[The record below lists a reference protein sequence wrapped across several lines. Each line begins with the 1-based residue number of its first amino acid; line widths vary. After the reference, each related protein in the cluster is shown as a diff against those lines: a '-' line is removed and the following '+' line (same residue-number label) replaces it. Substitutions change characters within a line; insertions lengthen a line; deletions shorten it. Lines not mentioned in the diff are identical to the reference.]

1 MFVILDA
8 AAGGV
13 KIRRRS
19 EGFGAPHGDPA
30 ASYIRFFTSFRMT
43 AYRGP
48 EGQERGRVSD
58 SSLRPEGQ
66 GADTE
71 GGERP
76 DRGGG
81 GAGRK
86 DGKRK
91 RKDRADAEGRKKRRP
106 RSCTLQGLPRTPAVT
121 YSPTLPG
128 STIGAGGLNGSVRYG
143 KRWIPA
149 AIATGLYPAGR
160 HCPAMPLGKIQAKPI
175 TLSEGLGLLV
185 QVGFAIAGFTPPA
198 YLRGGLPRPSGEHS
212 SRRRLRA

>member
-1 MFVILDA
+1 MTFPVTTDA
-8 AAGGV
+8 AVVCHPGRS
-13 KIRRRS
+13 RRRS
-19 EGFGAPHGDPA
+19 EGSGARLRGGIG
-30 ASYIRFFTSFRMT
+30 SGFRIRFFTSFRMT

-48 EGQERGRVSD
+48 EGPRGHGGR
-58 SSLRPEGQ
+58 R
-66 GADTE
+66 GA
-71 GGERP
+71 
-76 DRGGG
+76 
-81 GAGRK
+81 
-86 DGKRK
+86 
-91 RKDRADAEGRKKRRP
+91 KKRRP

-149 AIATGLYPAGR
+149 AIATGLSPAGR
-160 HCPAMPLGKIQAKPI
+160 PCPAMPLGKIQAKPI

>member
-1 MFVILDA
+1 
-8 AAGGV
+8 
-13 KIRRRS
+13 
-19 EGFGAPHGDPA
+19 
-30 ASYIRFFTSFRMT
+30 MT

-58 SSLRPEGQ
+58 SSLRTEGQ

-71 GGERP
+71 RP
-76 DRGGG
+76 RRRRGAAGPRRRRGGTEGWEEEGRRGHG
-81 GAGRK
+81 GA
-86 DGKRK
+86 
-91 RKDRADAEGRKKRRP
+91 KKRRP
-106 RSCTLQGLPRTPAVT
+106 CSHLLQGLPRTPAVT

-160 HCPAMPLGKIQAKPI
+160 PCPAMPLGKIQAKPI

>member
-1 MFVILDA
+1 MGLRKSP
-8 AAGGV
+8 GV
-13 KIRRRS
+13 RL
-19 EGFGAPHGDPA
+19 
-30 ASYIRFFTSFRMT
+30 
-43 AYRGP
+43 
-48 EGQERGRVSD
+48 RGRLRLPHQILHSVQND
-58 SSLRPEGQ
+58 SVPRPGRTARIPR
-66 GADTE
+66 GTRPPGRRGVGTE
-71 GGERP
+71 G
-76 DRGGG
+76 D
-81 GAGRK
+81 
-86 DGKRK
+86 
-91 RKDRADAEGRKKRRP
+91 KKRRP
-106 RSCTLQGLPRTPAVT
+106 CSHLLQGLPRTPAVT

>member
-1 MFVILDA
+1 MTGERSRFRFLA
-8 AAGGV
+8 PPGG
-13 KIRRRS
+13 
-19 EGFGAPHGDPA
+19 
-30 ASYIRFFTSFRMT
+30 T
-43 AYRGP
+43 ARTR
-48 EGQERGRVSD
+48 RGRGGGIA
-58 SSLRPEGQ
+58 RPRGRR
-66 GADTE
+66 
-71 GGERP
+71 GERP

-86 DGKRK
+86 DGKR
-91 RKDRADAEGRKKRRP
+91 RDRADAEGHKKRRP

>member
-1 MFVILDA
+1 MRGQET
-8 AAGGV
+8 AAGTAWGG
-13 KIRRRS
+13 S
-19 EGFGAPHGDPA
+19 GFRTRLLAPHGG
-30 ASYIRFFTSFRMT
+30 TG
-43 AYRGP
+43 RGY
-48 EGQERGRVSD
+48 G
-58 SSLRPEGQ
+58 
-66 GADTE
+66 TE
-71 GGERP
+71 GH
-76 DRGGG
+76 
-81 GAGRK
+81 
-86 DGKRK
+86 
-91 RKDRADAEGRKKRRP
+91 KKRRP

-149 AIATGLYPAGR
+149 AIATGLSHTGR

-198 YLRGGLPRPSGEHS
+198 YQRGGLPRPSGEHS

>member
-1 MFVILDA
+1 MPYDCRKYHKILAQVI
-8 AAGGV
+8 
-13 KIRRRS
+13 
-19 EGFGAPHGDPA
+19 EN
-30 ASYIRFFTSFRMT
+30 RMT

-58 SSLRPEGQ
+58 SSLRTEGQ

-71 GGERP
+71 GGSGRTAAEEGR
-76 DRGGG
+76 DGRMGRGGTARTRR
-81 GAGRK
+81 GA
-86 DGKRK
+86 
-91 RKDRADAEGRKKRRP
+91 KKRRP

-160 HCPAMPLGKIQAKPI
+160 PCPAMPLGKIQAKPI

-198 YLRGGLPRPSGEHS
+198 YQRGGLPRPSGEHS

>member
-1 MFVILDA
+1 
-8 AAGGV
+8 
-13 KIRRRS
+13 
-19 EGFGAPHGDPA
+19 
-30 ASYIRFFTSFRMT
+30 MT

-48 EGQERGRVSD
+48 EGQERGRASD

-71 GGERP
+71 GPRWRDSPAAGTEGGSGRTAAEEGR
-76 DRGGG
+76 DGRMGRGGTARTRR
-81 GAGRK
+81 GA
-86 DGKRK
+86 
-91 RKDRADAEGRKKRRP
+91 KKRRP

-149 AIATGLYPAGR
+149 AIATGLSPAGR
-160 HCPAMPLGKIQAKPI
+160 PCPAMPLGKIQAKPI

-198 YLRGGLPRPSGEHS
+198 YQRGGLPRPSGEHS

>member
-1 MFVILDA
+1 MTFPVTTDA
-8 AAGGV
+8 AVVCHPGRS
-13 KIRRRS
+13 RRQS
-19 EGFGAPHGDPA
+19 EGSGA
-30 ASYIRFFTSFRMT
+30 
-43 AYRGP
+43 
-48 EGQERGRVSD
+48 Q
-58 SSLRPEGQ
+58 L
-66 GADTE
+66 
-71 GGERP
+71 
-76 DRGGG
+76 RGGDRVRIPHQILHFVQNDSVPRPG
-81 GAGRK
+81 GTARTRRG
-86 DGKRK
+86 
-91 RKDRADAEGRKKRRP
+91 AKKRRP

-149 AIATGLYPAGR
+149 AIATGLCPAG
-160 HCPAMPLGKIQAKPI
+160 HLCPAMPLGKIQAKPI